1 MRKTFILKSL
11 LLLCAL
17 IAGSSSVWATEK
29 TENVTLSGGNYSDG
43 KITWTLG
50 SGITIEQL
58 KGTSS
63 TAVNSSYISSPRLY
77 KGHILSFTAATDY
90 TIKSISIT
98 YSVNYSGNSMTAG
111 TTVSD
116 NVVTD
121 NTTDVSRTWATTTGG
136 THEVS
141 SVSSSGLSQIYI
153 QNVSSGANTQLRPTA
168 ISITYI
174 APDDAIE
181 TATVTI
187 SSTTIYVNK
196 TATVSTNGPAV
207 TLTTSD
213 NTKASVSGTT
223 VTGVAAGSA
232 TITASWS
239 KGTVG
244 GKVYAAG
251 SKQFNVTVEAN
262 NAVTIDDQ
270 GNYTFDFTKNY
281 WSIPT
286 DFTQTENN
294 FTSPDYSITLKGTE
308 NEGEGYKFGGSYL
321 MLGKQGAYL
330 TLPAFTFDVDKI
342 EVVGTSGASTSVK
355 QNIYVGENAVSTETT
370 GAKDITNVYAIA
382 SGYQAA
388 GNIYTIKVNST
399 HNTQIN
405 SIKVYKKGAA
415 QEATVNISL
424 LNILKGESATVTT
437 NGPAV
442 TLTTTDASIASVSG
456 TTITGEAV
464 GTATITATWS
474 AGNVGGVNYLAGSK
488 QFEVTIWELQDGV
501 FDFTKG
507 YAYGGTAT
515 ASTNTNNTESST
527 WTSGEVTLSVSG
539 RNVWYNASDL
549 RLYSNNATEP
559 DNNAGNITFT
569 VPSDYVITKI
579 EGVGSS
585 NLTPNVGTKNSSGVW
600 GGKSQSVT
608 FTHIG
613 GSGTIGLTRITVYYS
628 EPTISVT
635 MGSEGYMTYC
645 NVGAA
650 LSFDN
655 LEAYVVSAVG
665 DDNVT
670 LTKITK
676 APANTPVIL
685 KGSEGSHNLNVL
697 ESADAVGTNKLYR
710 SNGTAANNDSR
721 NVYALASKGDP
732 AVVGFYKLQDGVKVP
747 AGKCYISVN
756 TGSGSAR
763 EFLGF
768 GDDATSINAV
778 QDSGLKVNGEVYDLS
793 GRRIQKP
800 TKGLYIQNGKKV
812 VIK

>member
-1 MRKTFILKSL
+1 MKQKL
-11 LLLCAL
+11 LLKTMLLLFAL
-17 IAGSSSVWATEK
+17 IAGSSSAWADEK
-29 TENVTLSGGNYSDG
+29 TENVTLSNGTFSDG

-58 KGTSS
+58 KGTS
-63 TAVNSSYISSPRLY
+63 TTNVNSSYISAPRVY

-90 TIKSISIT
+90 AIKSISIT
-98 YSVNYSGNSMTAG
+98 YSGTYSGNSMTAG
-111 TTVSD
+111 TAVSE

-121 NTTDVSRTWATTTGG
+121 NTTDVNRTWATTSGG
-136 THEVS
+136 THVVS

-153 QNVSSGANTQLRPTA
+153 QNVGTSSNTTQLRPTA

-174 APDDAIE
+174 APDGAKE

-196 TATVSTNGPAV
+196 TASVSTNGPAV

-232 TITASWS
+232 TITATWS
-239 KGTVG
+239 EGTVG
-244 GKVYAAG
+244 GKDYAG
-251 SKQFNVTVEAN
+251 GTKQFNVTVEAN

-286 DFTQTENN
+286 DLTQTQNDY
-294 FTSPDYSITLKGTE
+294 TSPDYSITLKGTDTD
-308 NEGEGYKFGGSYL
+308 GEGYKFGGSYL

-330 TLPAFTFDVDKI
+330 TLPAFSFDVDKI
-342 EVVGTSGASTSVK
+342 EVVGTSGASASVK
-355 QNIYVGENAVSTETT
+355 QNIYVGETAVSTETT
-370 GAKDITNVYAIA
+370 GAKDVTNVYAIA

-388 GNIYTIKVNST
+388 GNIYTIKVTSA
-399 HNTQIN
+399 HNTQIS

-424 LNILKGESATVTT
+424 LNILKGQSATVTT

-456 TTITGEAV
+456 TTVTGEAL

-474 AGNVGGVNYLAGSK
+474 AGNVGGVDYLAGSK

-527 WTSGEVTLSVSG
+527 WTSGDVTLSVSG
-539 RNVWYNASDL
+539 RNVWYEGTSL
-549 RLYSNNATEP
+549 RLYKSNTTDP
-559 DNNAGNITFT
+559 DPSNAGRISIS
-569 VPSDYVITKI
+569 VPSGLYITKI
-579 EGVGSS
+579 TGISSLAANEGTVNS
-585 NLTPNVGTKNSSGVW
+585 GTW
-600 GGKSQSVT
+600 TGKSQNVVLT
-608 FTHIG
+608 NEGT
-613 GSGTIGLTRITVYYS
+613 GTITLTKITVYYS

-635 MGSEGYMTYC
+635 MGSAGYMTYC
-645 NVGAA
+645 NEGAA
-650 LSFDN
+650 LSFGD
-655 LEAYVVSAVG
+655 LEAYVVSAV
-665 DDNVT
+665 NTNSVT
-670 LTKITK
+670 LTQITQ
-676 APANTPVIL
+676 ARANTPVVL
-685 KGSEGSHNLNVL
+685 KGSAGSHNLTVL
-697 ESADAVGTNKLYR
+697 ESASAAGTNKLKV
-710 SNGTAANNDSR
+710 SDGTITTGGDY
-721 NVYALASKGDP
+721 VDYALAKKGDD
-732 AVVGFYKLQDGVKVP
+732 VGFYKVKAGVKIP
-747 AGKCYISVN
+747 AGKCYIPVY
-756 TGSGSAR
+756 TGSNAP
-763 EFLGF
+763 EYLGF
-768 GDDATSINAV
+768 DGDGNTTGIKTIDNLQLTIDN
-778 QDSGLKVNGEVYDLS
+778 VYDLQ
-793 GRRIQKP
+793 GRKVAQP
-800 TKGLYIQNGKKV
+800 TKGLYIVNGKKV
-812 VIK
+812 IIK